1 MYANE
6 FKTKEKGKFINWDK
20 KNNCII
26 YVLYLFRAETKK
38 IFLPF

>member
-6 FKTKEKGKFINWDK
+6 FKTKGKQKLTEISTVTSTV
-20 KNNCII
+20 
-26 YVLYLFRAETKK
+26 YVLYLFLAETKK